1 MSDYFLK
8 KFPLLTLM
16 FNCLCLSLVLQLC
29 WYCQLQI
36 GKFASNWATATRAFA
51 TCPCYCSCWPST
63 LPEGVSGWR
72 VRHSVLQGNWWNR
85 SLDIDIFR
93 NCFHDPS
100 PCISS
105 LISRK
110 ALNPFM
116 VTWLLMTSR
125 KPFVKQVLD
134 CPELPLHQ
142 NLIYWPSLMIALW
155 SSLSELSKVLSPM
168 LQSSFYPK

>member
-1 MSDYFLK
+1 MPFSGAPAL
-8 KFPLLTLM
+8 
-16 FNCLCLSLVLQLC
+16 LVLSTTNWHLPRA
-29 WYCQLQI
+29 L
-36 GKFASNWATATRAFA
+36 ASNRATATWAFA
-51 TCPCYCSCWPST
+51 MCPCYCSCWPSS

-72 VRHSVLQGNWWNR
+72 VWHSVLQGNWWNR
-85 SLDIDIFR
+85 SLDIDTFR
-93 NCFHDPS
+93 NWFHDLN

-105 LISRK
+105 LMSRK

-142 NLIYWPSLMIALW
+142 NLMYWPSPTV
-155 SSLSELSKVLSPM
+155 SLEQSLRAIWGAISWAAILIGSQMKCNLQLSRCA
-168 LQSSFYPK
+168 SF

>member
-1 MSDYFLK
+1 MPFSGVPAL
-8 KFPLLTLM
+8 
-16 FNCLCLSLVLQLC
+16 LVLSTTNWHLPRA
-29 WYCQLQI
+29 
-36 GKFASNWATATRAFA
+36 FASNWATATRAFA

-142 NLIYWPSLMIALW
+142 NLIYWPSPTASLEQSLRALW
-155 SSLSELSKVLSPM
+155 GAVSQAAVLIWPQIKCNS
-168 LQSSFYPK
+168 QCSCCASF